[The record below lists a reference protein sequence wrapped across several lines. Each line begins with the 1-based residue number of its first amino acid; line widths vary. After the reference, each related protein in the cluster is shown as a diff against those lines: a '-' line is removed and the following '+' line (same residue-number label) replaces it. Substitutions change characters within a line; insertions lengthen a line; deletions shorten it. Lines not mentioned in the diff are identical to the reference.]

1 MAKGKARAKKE
12 TKTIPDLK
20 ITKWGKS
27 NSTNFPIVGIGA
39 SAGGLEALE
48 QFFSNIPKDTGM
60 AFVVI
65 QHLDPNYVGMMP
77 ELLQRITAMKVFQ
90 ASDRLKIK
98 PNTVYV
104 IPPNK
109 SLSILNGSLHLFDP
123 VETRGLR
130 LPIDFFFRSLAE
142 EMQEKSIG
150 IILSGM
156 GSDGSLGLKAIKE
169 KNGIVMV
176 QTPAS
181 AKFDGMPHSA
191 TEVVIA
197 DIVAPA
203 DKLPERL
210 LSFLKYIPAV
220 TEESELDN
228 KSISNLDKIF
238 ILLRERTGHDFSLY
252 KKTTLFRRIERRKGV
267 HQIDKINNY
276 VRFLQENP
284 AEVDI
289 LFKELLI
296 GVTSFFR
303 DGLVWEKL
311 RDIILPEMISELHN
325 GYVLRAWVPGCSTG
339 EEAYSL
345 AMVFRE
351 AMEKVKNQKNLTLQ
365 IFATDLDNDSIESAR
380 RGIFPSNITAD
391 VSTERLNR
399 FFTLET
405 DGYRVNTS
413 IREMV
418 VFAPQ
423 NVIKD
428 PPFTKLD
435 ILTCRNLLIYVEPD
449 LQRKLMAL
457 FNYSLNPNG
466 IMLLGSAETL
476 GKYGE
481 GFLELDSK
489 LKFYKRTTTSH
500 SQELIDFPSSFHRIK
515 SSKNVKNPP
524 AIVVE
529 NIQVLADQ
537 ILLQNFAPASV
548 LVNDKGDIIY
558 ITGKT
563 GKYLE
568 PVAGKAN
575 WNIFVMAREGL
586 RHELPGAFRK
596 AIQSYEK
603 VVIHNVKIGING
615 GTQFVDVTIQR
626 IEKPESLK
634 GMLMVVFT
642 DVPTLV
648 INETAKTGKGKY
660 TLTARQKEIEIE
672 LQKSNEDLQST
683 REEMQTSQ
691 EELKSTNEEL
701 QSTNEELQS
710 TNEEL
715 TTSKEEMQSLNEE
728 LQTLNSELQTKV
740 NDFMRANDDMK
751 NLLNSTEIA
760 TLFLDKDL
768 NIRRFTDHA
777 TNVIKLRKTDI
788 GRPFTDLVS
797 DLEYPEMGSD
807 ARKVLKTLIAIETSI
822 TTNDGRWFSVRIMP
836 YRTLDD
842 HIDGLVITF
851 TDITVA
857 KKLEFKVEKVSQAM
871 EISEMRYRRLFETA
885 QDGIL
890 ILDADTGMIVDVN
903 PFLIEML
910 GYSRKQFVEKAIW
923 EIGLFKDIVANK
935 EKFLE
940 LQQKEIVRY
949 ENLPL
954 ETADGQKIN
963 VEFVSNV
970 YLVSNIKV
978 IQCNIRIRK

>member
-1 MAKGKARAKKE
+1 M
-12 TKTIPDLK
+12 
-20 ITKWGKS
+20 
-27 NSTNFPIVGIGA
+27 
-39 SAGGLEALE
+39 
-48 QFFSNIPKDTGM
+48 
-60 AFVVI
+60 
-65 QHLDPNYVGMMP
+65 
-77 ELLQRITAMKVFQ
+77 
-90 ASDRLKIK
+90 
-98 PNTVYV
+98 
-104 IPPNK
+104 
-109 SLSILNGSLHLFDP
+109 
-123 VETRGLR
+123 
-130 LPIDFFFRSLAE
+130 
-142 EMQEKSIG
+142 
-150 IILSGM
+150 
-156 GSDGSLGLKAIKE
+156 
-169 KNGIVMV
+169 
-176 QTPAS
+176 
-181 AKFDGMPHSA
+181 
-191 TEVVIA
+191 
-197 DIVAPA
+197 
-203 DKLPERL
+203 
-210 LSFLKYIPAV
+210 
-220 TEESELDN
+220 
-228 KSISNLDKIF
+228 
-238 ILLRERTGHDFSLY
+238 
-252 KKTTLFRRIERRKGV
+252 
-267 HQIDKINNY
+267 
-276 VRFLQENP
+276 
-284 AEVDI
+284 
-289 LFKELLI
+289 
-296 GVTSFFR
+296 
-303 DGLVWEKL
+303 
-311 RDIILPEMISELHN
+311 
-325 GYVLRAWVPGCSTG
+325 
-339 EEAYSL
+339 
-345 AMVFRE
+345 
-351 AMEKVKNQKNLTLQ
+351 
-365 IFATDLDNDSIESAR
+365 
-380 RGIFPSNITAD
+380 
-391 VSTERLNR
+391 
-399 FFTLET
+399 
-405 DGYRVNTS
+405 
-413 IREMV
+413 
-418 VFAPQ
+418 
-423 NVIKD
+423 
-428 PPFTKLD
+428 
-435 ILTCRNLLIYVEPD
+435 
-449 LQRKLMAL
+449 
-457 FNYSLNPNG
+457 
-466 IMLLGSAETL
+466 
-476 GKYGE
+476 
-481 GFLELDSK
+481 
-489 LKFYKRTTTSH
+489 
-500 SQELIDFPSSFHRIK
+500 
-515 SSKNVKNPP
+515 
-524 AIVVE
+524 
-529 NIQVLADQ
+529 
-537 ILLQNFAPASV
+537 
-548 LVNDKGDIIY
+548 NDKGDIIY